1 MDTIKI
7 LDRTFHLS
15 IPHET
20 IQEKVKEVANR
31 LNNDFEGKNP
41 AMVCILNGAYM
52 FAADLSRHL
61 TFQPEIIFARF
72 SSYEG
77 MDTTGKVREL
87 MGVTVNLHGRDV
99 IIVED
104 IVDTGLTMHNV
115 LPQFFAKGAKSVK
128 ICSFLQKPEKL
139 QVDLK
144 VDYVA
149 IEIPNEFIVGYGLD
163 YNGMG
168 RNYKDIYTVVE
179 DNNSKFNHMKNII
192 IFGAPGSG
200 KGTYS
205 DEIREKYGMNH
216 ISTGDVLRNEINKG
230 SELGVIAK
238 NYIDEGQ
245 LIPDSLMIDILAN
258 KYDSLDSS
266 KGVIFDGFPR
276 TIAQA
281 EALKAMLNKR
291 GHEMGIMIELIV
303 DEDTLMARLLKRAK
317 EQGRADDNEETI
329 RKRFSV
335 YHDQTEPLSD
345 WFEKEGI
352 RHTFTWKGSKD
363 VMLNEIFH
371 TIEEQNN

>member
-31 LNNDFEGKNP
+31 LNKDFEGKNP

-149 IEIPNEFIVGYGLD
+149 IEITNEFIVGYGLD

-168 RNYKDIYTVVE
+168 RNYKDIYTVVD
-179 DNNSKFNHMKNII
+179 DNNSKFNHIKNII

>member
-31 LNNDFEGKNP
+31 LNKDFEGKNP

-168 RNYKDIYTVVE
+168 RNYKDIYTVVD

>member
-168 RNYKDIYTVVE
+168 RNYKDIYTVVD

>member
-1 MDTIKI
+1 METIKI
-7 LDRTFHLS
+7 LDRTFRLS

-20 IQEKVKEVANR
+20 IQERVKDVAER
-31 LNNDFEGKNP
+31 LNKDYSGKNP

-61 TFQPEIIFARF
+61 SFQPEIIFARF

-87 MGVTVNLHGRDV
+87 MGVSVNLHGRDV

-115 LPQFFAKGAKSVK
+115 VPQFIAKGAKSVK

-139 QVDLK
+139 QVDLE

-149 IEIPNEFIVGYGLD
+149 IKIPNEFIVGYGLD

-168 RNYKDIYTVVE
+168 RNYRDIYTVLE
-179 DNNSKFNHMKNII
+179 DNKTQFETMKNII

-205 DEIREKYGMNH
+205 DAIREKYGMNH

-230 SELGVIAK
+230 SELGIIAK
-238 NYIDEGQ
+238 SYIDEGQ
-245 LIPDSLMIDILAN
+245 LIPDSLMIDILAQ

-276 TIAQA
+276 TTAQA
-281 EALKAMLNKR
+281 EALKSMLESR
-291 GHEMGIMIELIV
+291 GSSMGMMIELIV
-303 DEDTLMARLLKRAK
+303 DEETLMARLLNRAK

-329 RKRFSV
+329 RKRFKV
-335 YHDQTEPLSD
+335 YHDQTEPLSA
-345 WFEKEGI
+345 WFKEEGI
-352 RHTFTWKGSKD
+352 RNVFTWKGSKD
-363 VMLNEIFH
+363 LMLSEIYAS
-371 TIEEQNN
+371 IEENNQ